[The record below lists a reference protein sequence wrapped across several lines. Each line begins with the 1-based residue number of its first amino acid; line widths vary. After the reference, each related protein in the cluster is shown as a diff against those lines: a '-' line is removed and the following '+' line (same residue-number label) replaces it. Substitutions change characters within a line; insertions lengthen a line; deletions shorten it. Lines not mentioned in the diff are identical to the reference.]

1 MTLRVRPW
9 TRNESSDTLL
19 SYSEP
24 SPSPLLKK
32 FFNLRPH
39 GNHITTGIWIVL
51 NVCPDPLTSPS
62 CQTSPFKSQ
71 HAEKVC
77 GRGCRVA
84 EQGWTDRR
92 QAKSKRGPDTKE
104 AEQGS
109 QGKAARRSTGRSSD
123 RTRHGRL
130 GAGLGQIS
138 NAVFLS
144 HYS

>member
-1 MTLRVRPW
+1 M
-9 TRNESSDTLL
+9 
-19 SYSEP
+19 
-24 SPSPLLKK
+24 
-32 FFNLRPH
+32 
-39 GNHITTGIWIVL
+39 
-51 NVCPDPLTSPS
+51 
-62 CQTSPFKSQ
+62 
-71 HAEKVC
+71 
-77 GRGCRVA
+77 A

-144 HYS
+144 HYSWGSLKEDQPLPSTESRKCWLTAAREHCWALVGANDQGERGHALKALDVEGHEG